1 MHIRPAN
8 DKEATCNSQ
17 SDPGKSSELIFE
29 RSPVIS
35 SHQIAWSGLSLEY
48 HQQAPGET
56 PQYLL
61 VNPTISINVG
71 KSSFIERIIDG
82 KFQRDRFLKGQ
93 ISIYPASDY
102 KF

>member
-1 MHIRPAN
+1 MTKKQPVIVN
-8 DKEATCNSQ
+8 LTQEKD
-17 SDPGKSSELIFE
+17 SELIFE

-71 KSSFIERIIDG
+71 KSSF
-82 KFQRDRFLKGQ
+82 KV
-93 ISIYPASDY
+93 AST
-102 KF
+102 